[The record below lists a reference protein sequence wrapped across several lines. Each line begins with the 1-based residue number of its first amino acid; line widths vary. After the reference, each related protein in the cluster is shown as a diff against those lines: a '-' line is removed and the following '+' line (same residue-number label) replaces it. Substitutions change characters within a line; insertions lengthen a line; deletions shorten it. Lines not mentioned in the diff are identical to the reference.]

1 MTKLHLGSGEHIFTG
16 WDNLDLMER
25 EGIIHCDLTKPLPY
39 ETNSV
44 NFIFTEHFI
53 EHLDEVD
60 GFNLLVE
67 CFRVMKPGGK
77 IRITCPDLRKYV
89 EAYLNWNPAN
99 YSDGELFTSG
109 TNFLNFATLG
119 EAVSGL
125 RYLSPIQTS
134 HNHGHKYYYD
144 EADLTSK
151 LKDAGFINPV
161 SCQYHQSTS
170 PELAGLEQRLPMK
183 DLSMEAAKPG

>member
-1 MTKLHLGSGEHIFTG
+1 MKLHLGSGGHVFAG
-16 WDNLDLMER
+16 WDNLDLGNY
-25 EGIIHCDLTKPLPY
+25 EGVIHCDLTKPLPY
-39 ETNSV
+39 EDNSV
-44 NFIFTEHFI
+44 DFVFSEHFI

-60 GFNLLVE
+60 GFNLFVE
-67 CFRVMKPGGK
+67 CCRVMKPGGR

-89 EAYLNWNPAN
+89 EAYLNWDPKN
-99 YSDGELFTSG
+99 YSDGKLFTSG

-125 RYLSPIQTS
+125 KYLSPIKASRNQ
-134 HNHGHKYYYD
+134 GHRYYYD
-144 EADLTSK
+144 EADMASK
-151 LKDAGFINPV
+151 MKAAGFVNPV
-161 SCQYHQSTS
+161 SCQYHQSTT